1 MCLDDGAMTVRVLAV
16 ADEVADAL
24 YGDTLEQLKPDVI
37 VGCGDLPFEYLENLV
52 SRFNGPLLYV
62 PGNHDAALR
71 PPDPDWVGLSR
82 EGAGVGAAGCVNV
95 DGRIEAAAELR
106 IAGLGGSI
114 RYRPGP
120 NQYTQRQ
127 MRFRAL
133 RLEIQARLMRR
144 PVDVLIS
151 HSPPAGHG
159 DADDPAHIGFT
170 AYLRLIAT
178 LAPKVMFHGHVRHY
192 GPKAAD
198 RRIGTTLIVNAIPYR
213 LIEV

>member
-1 MCLDDGAMTVRVLAV
+1 M
-16 ADEVADAL
+16 
-24 YGDTLEQLKPDVI
+24 KPDVI

-71 PPDPDWVGLSR
+71 PPDPDWVGLSG

-95 DGRIEAAAELR
+95 DGRIEAAAGLW

-133 RLEIQARLMRR
+133 RLEIRARLMRR

-159 DADDPAHIGFT
+159 DADDPAHIGFS

>member
-1 MCLDDGAMTVRVLAV
+1 MCLDDGAMTLRVLAV

-71 PPDPDWVGLSR
+71 PPDPDWVGLSG

-95 DGRIEAAAELR
+95 DGRIEA
-106 IAGLGGSI
+106 
-114 RYRPGP
+114 
-120 NQYTQRQ
+120 
-127 MRFRAL
+127 
-133 RLEIQARLMRR
+133 ARLMRR

-159 DADDPAHIGFT
+159 DADDPAHIGFS